1 MILLE
6 NNIIKDSIE
15 DDGGQ
20 LHNLYK
26 GNYYYHA
33 LQATRNDKFDNFFE
47 SSGQSPAYTTLVKW
61 CNIIYTM
68 AWKFALT
75 DALTYKTKS
84 LRKLSVHACSCP
96 FRWLTTFV
104 NHYDGLKSISKM
116 KERRNVYK
124 TK

>member
-15 DDGGQ
+15 DCSRQ

-26 GNYYYHA
+26 GDYYYA
-33 LQATRNDKFDNFFE
+33 LQSTRNDEFDNFFE
-47 SSGQSPAYTTLVKW
+47 ISGQSPVYTTLIKW
-61 CNIIYTM
+61 SNILHTM
-68 AWKFALT
+68 SWKFVRM
-75 DALTYKTKS
+75 DALTYEAKS
-84 LRKLSVHACSCP
+84 LRRLSTIAYSCL
-96 FRWLTTFV
+96 RWLTTFI
-104 NHYDGLKSISKM
+104 NYYDGLKSISKM

>member
-20 LHNLYK
+20 LHNLYR
-26 GNYYYHA
+26 GNYYYA
-33 LQATRNDKFDNFFE
+33 LQATRDLVFDNFFE
-47 SSGQSPAYTTLVKW
+47 SSGQSPAYTTLVKY
-61 CNIIYTM
+61 CNILHTM
-68 AWKFALT
+68 SWKFVRM
-75 DALTYKTKS
+75 DALTYKAKS
-84 LRKLSVHACSCP
+84 LRRLSTIACSCP